1 VKFKNRFEEWQ
12 KIVGNLFVSSDEESK
27 EIWDAAEKPLLKII
41 AEIVEED
48 NAAFFSDG
56 NHMHS
61 LELRKKIAEL
71 FKRRK

>member
-1 VKFKNRFEEWQ
+1 MKFKNRFEKWFNNFPNRN
-12 KIVGNLFVSSDEESK
+12 VVSKTQYREA
-27 EIWDAAEKPLLKII
+27 WTAAEKPLLEII
-41 AEIVEED
+41 VEIVEED

-71 FKRRK
+71 LEKE